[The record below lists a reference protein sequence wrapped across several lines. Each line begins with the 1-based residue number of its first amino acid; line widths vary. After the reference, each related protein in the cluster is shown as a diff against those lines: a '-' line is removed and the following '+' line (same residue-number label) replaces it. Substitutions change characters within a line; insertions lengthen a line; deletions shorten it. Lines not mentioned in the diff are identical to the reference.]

1 MTQTQDEQNVQ
12 AAGATPVADDQAV
25 QASTPDLSAVDLTE
39 EAPATPVAEP
49 AEAPVTEQPAEPAA
63 EQPAE
68 APAQEQ

>member
-12 AAGATPVADDQAV
+12 TAGTQGTAPVADDQAV
-25 QASTPDLSAVDLTE
+25 QTSTPDLSAVDLTE
-39 EAPATPVAEP
+39 EAPATP
-49 AEAPVTEQPAEPAA
+49 AA